1 MSGDVLQVNPPVLV
15 GAGTAFG
22 QAASG
27 VAGLRADA
35 PLGEAASAV
44 AELQTAAACRQAQAD
59 IGALTAAA
67 AAAADEYGDNLRSA
81 AARYESVDQA
91 GRDAI
96 AKVALAAG

>member
-1 MSGDVLQVNPPVLV
+1 MSDDVLQVNPPALA

-22 QAASG
+22 RAASG
-27 VAGLRADA
+27 IAGLR
-35 PLGEAASAV
+35 
-44 AELQTAAACRQAQAD
+44 
-59 IGALTAAA
+59 

-96 AKVALAAG
+96 AKVALPGG

>member
-1 MSGDVLQVNPPVLV
+1 MSGEVLQVNPPALA

-22 QAASG
+22 LAASG
-27 VAGLRADA
+27 VAGLHADA

-44 AELQTAAACRQAQAD
+44 AALQTAAACRRAQAD

-67 AAAADEYGDNLRSA
+67 ATAADEYGENLRSA
-81 AARYESVDQA
+81 AARYESVDRA

-96 AKVALAAG
+96 EQVALAGG

>member
-1 MSGDVLQVNPPVLV
+1 MSGEVLQVNPPALA

-27 VAGLRADA
+27 VAGLHADA

-44 AELQTAAACRQAQAD
+44 AALQTAAACQQAQAD

-67 AAAADEYGDNLRSA
+67 ATAAEEYGENLRSA

-96 AKVALAAG
+96 EQVALPGG